1 MVFTAFALSSLA
13 FGTLGSISVFLKP
26 LSADL
31 GWSRADTSFGYTVIA
46 LSAAVFGVL
55 WGYIADRYGTKH
67 FGLIGAVVMAG
78 SLFLLSTQSGL
89 FQFYLFYFLFGAFGV
104 AVVTAPLTANV
115 GFWFRKNPGL
125 ALGVTAAGGAIG
137 QGIGPFFVARSIV
150 ANGWEQTYVIMALVV
165 LCIALPIAFLVKES
179 PHREQVRKTGI
190 DTERDSPLSEVEV
203 VVWLGIAII
212 FCCNCMAVPIVHL
225 VPLLTDTGWS
235 VETASGVLLILML
248 SGAVG
253 RIMAG
258 KLADIIGA
266 LPTYMIMSFGQAF
279 FVLWFPWINSLFLL
293 YICAILF
300 GFTYS
305 GVMVSIIT
313 CTRTMVGARLAA
325 RSMSLTSFFGWGGM
339 GMGGFLGGF
348 LFDYIG
354 DYEWSFNFASAMGFV
369 NLAILLLFYMR
380 IRSKESNLVAEPA
393 IS

>member
-1 MVFTAFALSSLA
+1 
-13 FGTLGSISVFLKP
+13 
-26 LSADL
+26 
-31 GWSRADTSFGYTVIA
+31 
-46 LSAAVFGVL
+46 
-55 WGYIADRYGTKH
+55 
-67 FGLIGAVVMAG
+67 
-78 SLFLLSTQSGL
+78 
-89 FQFYLFYFLFGAFGV
+89 
-104 AVVTAPLTANV
+104 
-115 GFWFRKNPGL
+115 
-125 ALGVTAAGGAIG
+125 
-137 QGIGPFFVARSIV
+137 
-150 ANGWEQTYVIMALVV
+150 
-165 LCIALPIAFLVKES
+165 
-179 PHREQVRKTGI
+179 
-190 DTERDSPLSEVEV
+190 
-203 VVWLGIAII
+203 
-212 FCCNCMAVPIVHL
+212 
-225 VPLLTDTGWS
+225 
-235 VETASGVLLILML
+235 
-248 SGAVG
+248 
-253 RIMAG
+253 
-258 KLADIIGA
+258 
-266 LPTYMIMSFGQAF
+266 MSFGQAF